1 MPEQCST
8 KREVSNDKSFTILSD
23 QLASLCVGEIGSIRC
38 SPSVAHFDGLSVDD
52 KLELRLNG
60 QPLYLASPLQ

>member
-1 MPEQCST
+1 MSEQCSA
-8 KREVSNDKSFTILSD
+8 KREVSNDKSLTIFRD
-23 QLASLCVGEIGSIRC
+23 QLASLCVCEVGSIRG

-60 QPLYLASPLQ
+60 QPLDLPASL

>member
-1 MPEQCST
+1 MPEQCSA
-8 KREVSNDKSFTILSD
+8 KRKVSNDHALDVLRD
-23 QLASLCVGEIGSIRC
+23 QLASLHICKIGSIRC

-60 QPLYLASPLQ
+60 QPFNLPASL

>member
-8 KREVSNDKSFTILSD
+8 KREISNDHALDVLSN
-23 QLASLCVGEIGSIRC
+23 QLASLHIGEVGSIRC
-38 SPSVAHFDGLSVDD
+38 NPSVAHFNGLAVDH

-60 QPLYLASPLQ
+60 QPFNLPASL

>member
-8 KREVSNDKSFTILSD
+8 QREVSNDHALYILRD
-23 QLASLCVGEIGSIRC
+23 QLPSLHIGEVGSIAC
-38 SPSVAHFDGLSVDD
+38 SPSVAHFQGLAVDH

-60 QPLYLASPLQ
+60 QPFNLPASL